1 SEDALAEVDKE
12 IGELRDHPVNAD
24 ELQKAKNLE
33 AAQFVF
39 GQDSVFR
46 QAMLLGI
53 YELLGDYKQVDAYLP
68 GIDKVTAADVQRV
81 ARKYLVSDNRT
92 TGVLVPTG
100 VLPKGAMGGGPTGGQ
115 VPPIDL
121 PADEVAR

>member
-46 QAMLLGI
+46 EAMLLGI
-53 YELLGDYKQVDAYLP
+53 YEMLGDYRQVDAYLP
-68 GIDKVTAADVQRV
+68 GIEKVTAADVQRV
-81 ARKYLVSDNRT
+81 ARKYLVRDNRT
-92 TGVLVPTG
+92 TGVLIPTR
-100 VLPKGAMGGGPTGGQ
+100 VLPKGATGGGPNRGQ
-115 VPPIDL
+115 VRHIDVT
-121 PADEVAR
+121 ADEVAR